1 MSEASKSIPLTAEQ
15 RFVLSQLVEK
25 GSLVKVGSQTFLMSP
40 VSPMMVDFLKA
51 IRLPEAP
58 NNLAGVSEAPP
69 PAADDS
75 DNAITLDERGV
86 TVDEMLDR
94 FLTERSGTVAP
105 TTMITFRRVAAVIRE
120 VIGPETPARK
130 ITREDVNRVR
140 DTIVALPMYY
150 PSRFKGMSMAQAI
163 RHADEHGLPRRNV
176 TAINPHL
183 IWVTTIFRWAETQWL
198 LDRNPAVRLAI
209 RPNQS
214 TAKFARKPFSIDDL
228 NTIFSAPIYSGC
240 ADDWRKFKQAGLNK
254 PRRERFWMPLIA
266 LFSGLRLNEICQLDV
281 NDIVVH
287 HNVPCFR
294 ITNESEEGYS
304 DKRTKTPAANRH
316 VPIHRELV
324 EIGLLLYRNEMAEAG
339 ERKLFPNLALNK
351 KGHYSHAM
359 SIWFTQRLLKS
370 LGIYN
375 RETTFHSFR
384 HNFRDALRR
393 SKASVYVMKEL
404 CGWSLPNKGLE
415 WAYGSLLTIEELKEA
430 TDRIEY
436 PGLSLGHIEYLGR

>member
-1 MSEASKSIPLTAEQ
+1 M
-15 RFVLSQLVEK
+15 
-25 GSLVKVGSQTFLMSP
+25 
-40 VSPMMVDFLKA
+40 
-51 IRLPEAP
+51 
-58 NNLAGVSEAPP
+58 
-69 PAADDS
+69 
-75 DNAITLDERGV
+75 
-86 TVDEMLDR
+86 
-94 FLTERSGTVAP
+94 
-105 TTMITFRRVAAVIRE
+105 
-120 VIGPETPARK
+120 
-130 ITREDVNRVR
+130 
-140 DTIVALPMYY
+140 
-150 PSRFKGMSMAQAI
+150 
-163 RHADEHGLPRRNV
+163 
-176 TAINPHL
+176 
-183 IWVTTIFRWAETQWL
+183 
-198 LDRNPAVRLAI
+198 
-209 RPNQS
+209 
-214 TAKFARKPFSIDDL
+214 
-228 NTIFSAPIYSGC
+228 
-240 ADDWRKFKQAGLNK
+240 
-254 PRRERFWMPLIA
+254 
-266 LFSGLRLNEICQLDV
+266 NEICQLDV
-281 NDIVVH
+281 NDIVEYH
-287 HNVPCFR
+287 GVPCFR

-324 EIGLLLYRNEMAEAG
+324 EIGLFLYRNEMAEAG

-436 PGLSLGHIEYLGR
+436 PGLSLGHIEHLGR